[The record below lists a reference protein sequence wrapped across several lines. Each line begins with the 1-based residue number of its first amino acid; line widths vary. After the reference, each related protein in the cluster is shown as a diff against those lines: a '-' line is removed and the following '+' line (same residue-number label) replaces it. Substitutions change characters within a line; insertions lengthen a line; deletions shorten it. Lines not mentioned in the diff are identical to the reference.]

1 MRFFSGLFHGNIFE
15 SIYQVG
21 VFIYMRLDSMF
32 RCTKVCKTF
41 ASFIFQGTVQ
51 IRKNTNTVH
60 VSSIEYFRETPSK
73 TVYVWL
79 CILRFRDRRFV
90 ALSMVS
96 IWILASLV
104 AAPTVWA
111 RQWNENPIS
120 VWTST
125 HQTATVMELDVRRNT
140 LCLIL
145 LLLILL
151 IFI

>member
-1 MRFFSGLFHGNIFE
+1 
-15 SIYQVG
+15 
-21 VFIYMRLDSMF
+21 MRLDSMF

-41 ASFIFQGTVQ
+41 ALFVFQGTVQ

-125 HQTATVMELDVRRNT
+125 HQTATVMELDVRKENFMLNFT
-140 LCLIL
+140 ASLSLNFYL
-145 LLLILL
+145 K
-151 IFI
+151 